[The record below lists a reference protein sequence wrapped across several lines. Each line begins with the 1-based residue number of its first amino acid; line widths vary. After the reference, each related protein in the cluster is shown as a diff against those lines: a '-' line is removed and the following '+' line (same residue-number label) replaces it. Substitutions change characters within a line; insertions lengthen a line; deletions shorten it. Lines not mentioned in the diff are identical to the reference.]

1 MKRITAKY
9 IYTLDSDEPI
19 INGFID
25 YNTDGTIINIGNSSD
40 AGNSSN
46 IDNEAIYYDG
56 AIIPGMVN
64 THCHIELSHLEGAF
78 KKYTGM
84 AGFIDQINELRD
96 SKTREEKII
105 ALKKWIDK
113 LWKDGVSA
121 MGDISNG
128 SDSFKA
134 KSESPMYFR
143 TFLEVFGSEA
153 KDCDSVMEMIL
164 ALKKEADALG
174 IDAAPTPH
182 SCYTT
187 SPELLTASAT
197 EGLKSGYIS
206 YHSQESQEEE
216 DMILSGTGALADNR
230 RRYNM
235 SMPPVTGS
243 SSLKYFLK
251 RLSVTHPGSISS
263 KVLLVHNVC
272 LSQSDID
279 ETKKVLDKVYWA
291 ICPISNIFIHN
302 SLPPVELMRKNDLKV
317 TIGTDSLSSNDDLDM
332 VKEMYCL
339 QSNFKDLSLNEML
352 TWACRNGAEFLD
364 KLENLGTLTIGKK
377 PGLVF
382 IDNLD
387 ETGRL
392 TERSRSNRII

>member
-1 MKRITAKY
+1 MKRIAAKY
-9 IYTLDSDEPI
+9 IYTLDSQEPI
-19 INGFID
+19 INGFIE
-25 YNTDGTIINIGNSSD
+25 YNSDGEILNIGKSP
-40 AGNSSN
+40 N
-46 IDNEAIYYDG
+46 IDSETIYYEG

-64 THCHIELSHLEGAF
+64 THCHIELSHLEGKF
-78 KKYTGM
+78 QKYTGM
-84 AGFIDQINELRD
+84 AGFIDQINALRD
-96 SKTREEKII
+96 SKTREEKIV
-105 ALKKWIDK
+105 ALTKWIDK
-113 LWKDGVSA
+113 LWNDGVSA

-143 TFLEVFGSEA
+143 TFLEVFGSEP
-153 KDCDSVMEMIL
+153 KDSDSVIDMVL
-164 ALKKEADALG
+164 TLTKEATDLG
-174 IDAAPTPH
+174 LDAAPTPH

-187 SPELLTASAT
+187 SPQLLTASAA

-216 DMILSGTGALADNR
+216 DMILTGTGALADNR

-235 SMPPVTGS
+235 SMPPVTGNS
-243 SSLKYFLK
+243 ALKYFLERIK
-251 RLSVTHPGSISS
+251 LIQDEKISG

-279 ETKKVLDKVYWA
+279 ATKEVLEQVYWA

-302 SLPPVELMRKNDLKV
+302 TLPPVDLMRKNDLKI
-317 TIGTDSLSSNDDLDM
+317 TLGTDSLSSNDDLDM

-352 TWACRNGAEFLD
+352 IWTCRNGAEFLEKLD
-364 KLENLGTLTIGKK
+364 KLGTLEIGKN
-377 PGLVF
+377 PGIVF
-382 IDNLD
+382 IDNID
-387 ETGRL
+387 PNGRL
-392 TERSRSNRII
+392 TQESRSHRII